1 MHEGVP
7 DITSTKFFYPEKDNS
22 RRPPSQP
29 VQQTMIMERL
39 LHRIASCCAAADD
52 ANQECTRKLEEAV
65 QSCST
70 TNSIND
76 MGREGMKFLVF
87 SHTTGRITR
96 FLHCLRHFNFNV
108 MERAGLSCH
117 CLSDN
122 NLCYGV
128 HFLLVL
134 KAECHVLPRR
144 LPPQ

>member
-1 MHEGVP
+1 MV
-7 DITSTKFFYPEKDNS
+7 
-22 RRPPSQP
+22 
-29 VQQTMIMERL
+29 MERL
-39 LHRIASCCAAADD
+39 LLRIASCCAAADD
-52 ANQECTRKLEEAV
+52 ANQECTRKMEEAV

-70 TNSIND
+70 TNTIDD
-76 MGREGMKFLVF
+76 MGRERMKFLSF

-134 KAECHVLPRR
+134 KAECRVLPHR